1 MTLKDI
7 FKEVADSDIVKE
19 IRETSSKAVDTV
31 VPKVKGV
38 IHGAASK
45 VADLTGN
52 GDAEDNKGD
61 GDDTA
66 EAASEQ
72 DSSADTEAMANDDTT
87 GDDSDDS
94 DSTSEAETSDDTGNS
109 GESSD
114 SDDESV
120 EG

>member
-7 FKEVADSDIVKE
+7 FKKVADSDIVEE

-45 VADLTGN
+45 VADLTDN
-52 GDAEDNKGD
+52 ENAEDNKSD

-72 DSSADTEAMANDDTT
+72 DSSTDTEVIVNDDNT

-94 DSTSEAETSDDTGNS
+94 DSTSEAETSDDS
-109 GESSD
+109 DDSSD
-114 SDDESV
+114 SDDESAEV
-120 EG
+120 DF